1 LTAANPSVT
10 GTSLTVGST
19 ICIPS
24 CYYSSYNFGS
34 GSCQY
39 YTVKAGDT
47 FSSLSNGNPALISY
61 LSSANPYVN
70 PSALTAGSQIC
81 IPSCYYSSYNLN
93 SAATSCTYYTI
104 KAGDTFSSLS
114 NGNPTLI
121 SYLSTANPTVNPN
134 APTVGSQ
141 ICIPTAYYGSYN
153 FNSATTSCTY
163 YTIKAGDTFSSLSNG
178 NPTLISY
185 LSAANPT
192 VNPNAPTVGSQICI
206 PIAYYNSY
214 NFNSATASC
223 TYYTVKAG
231 NTFSSLSN
239 GNPTLISYLS
249 AANPTVNPNALTVG
263 SQICIPTAYYSSYN
277 FNTVITTTCTSYYT
291 IKSGDTF
298 YSLSGG
304 NSALISALTAANPSV
319 NPSAL
324 VVGQQICIPSTTYGT
339 YNIGTSSYTTGCTSY
354 YTIKSGDTFYSLSG
368 GNSALISALTAANP
382 SVNPSALVVGQQI
395 CIPSTTYGTYSISG
409 GSSSSTSGCTYYT
422 IKSGQTYYSISGGSS
437 ALISQLTLAN
447 PNLNPSNLAVG
458 QSICIPTQYYSSYRL
473 Y

>member
-1 LTAANPSVT
+1 MGYLTAANPSVT

-24 CYYSSYNFGS
+24 CYYSSYNLNAAGCTYYTVKPCDTFSSLSNGNTALMGYLTSANPSVTGTSLTVGSTICIPSCYYTSYSFSS

-206 PIAYYNSY
+206 PSAYYNSY

-339 YNIGTSSYTTGCTSY
+339 Y
-354 YTIKSGDTFYSLSG
+354 
-368 GNSALISALTAANP
+368 
-382 SVNPSALVVGQQI
+382 
-395 CIPSTTYGTYSISG
+395 SISG